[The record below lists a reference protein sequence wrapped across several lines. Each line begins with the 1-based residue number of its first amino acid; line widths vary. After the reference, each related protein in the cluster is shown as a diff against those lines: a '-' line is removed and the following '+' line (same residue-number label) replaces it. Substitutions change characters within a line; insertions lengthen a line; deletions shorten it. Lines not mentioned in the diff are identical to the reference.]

1 MKRVSCP
8 RWPGRH
14 RNARPHPTASME
26 QGPARGPFRIWP
38 GETPGLFH
46 AATPHGV
53 KTSAAR
59 RGKGADMAENE
70 QGAQPTEPTATE
82 PHGTEPTEPEKDWK
96 AEYEKVLA
104 QSRKW
109 EQRSKDNAAKA
120 KELDELKAATQTDA
134 EKLADAT
141 KRAEEAEA
149 KIAEYERA
157 AERAEAIREVAAE
170 RGIDADIL
178 ARMAGDTREEI
189 EGNAEFIA
197 TKLSGAP
204 IYPSV
209 TDNGQKKAPSKKSA
223 QDQFGDWFATVS
235 NR

>member
-1 MKRVSCP
+1 
-8 RWPGRH
+8 
-14 RNARPHPTASME
+14 
-26 QGPARGPFRIWP
+26 
-38 GETPGLFH
+38 
-46 AATPHGV
+46 
-53 KTSAAR
+53 
-59 RGKGADMAENE
+59 MAENE
-70 QGAQPTEPTATE
+70 QGAQPTEQTETEAAQPTPA
-82 PHGTEPTEPEKDWK
+82 EPERDWK

-134 EKLADAT
+134 EKLADAV
-141 KRAEEAEA
+141 KRAESAES
-149 KIAEYERA
+149 KLAELERA
-157 AERAEAIREVAAE
+157 AERAAIVAEVAAKS
-170 RGIDADIL
+170 GVDAEWL
-178 ARMAGDTREEI
+178 GRMAGDTAEEI
-189 EGNAEFIA
+189 QANADFLA
-197 TKLSGAP
+197 SKLSGAP

>member
-1 MKRVSCP
+1 
-8 RWPGRH
+8 
-14 RNARPHPTASME
+14 
-26 QGPARGPFRIWP
+26 
-38 GETPGLFH
+38 
-46 AATPHGV
+46 
-53 KTSAAR
+53 
-59 RGKGADMAENE
+59 MAENE
-70 QGAQPTEPTATE
+70 QGAQPTEQAETEAAQPTPAETE
-82 PHGTEPTEPEKDWK
+82 RDWK

-120 KELDELKAATQTDA
+120 KELDELKATTQTDA
-134 EKLADAT
+134 EKLADAQ

-149 KIAEYERA
+149 KVADYERR
-157 AERAEAIREVAAE
+157 AERAGIVAEVAAE
-170 RGIDADIL
+170 KGVDADWL
-178 ARMAGDTREEI
+178 SRMSGDTREEI

-197 TKLSGAP
+197 SKLSGAP

>member
-1 MKRVSCP
+1 
-8 RWPGRH
+8 
-14 RNARPHPTASME
+14 
-26 QGPARGPFRIWP
+26 
-38 GETPGLFH
+38 
-46 AATPHGV
+46 
-53 KTSAAR
+53 
-59 RGKGADMAENE
+59 MAENE
-70 QGAQPTEPTATE
+70 QGVQPTEPTGTE
-82 PHGTEPTEPEKDWK
+82 PHGTEPTESERDWK

-134 EKLADAT
+134 EKLADAV
-141 KRAEEAEA
+141 KRAESAES
-149 KIAEYERA
+149 KLAELERERERA
-157 AERAEAIREVAAE
+157 AIVAEVAAAK
-170 RGIDADIL
+170 GVDAEWL
-178 ARMAGDTREEI
+178 GRMSGDTREDI
-189 EGNAEFIA
+189 EANASYIA
-197 TKLSGAP
+197 SKLNGSP